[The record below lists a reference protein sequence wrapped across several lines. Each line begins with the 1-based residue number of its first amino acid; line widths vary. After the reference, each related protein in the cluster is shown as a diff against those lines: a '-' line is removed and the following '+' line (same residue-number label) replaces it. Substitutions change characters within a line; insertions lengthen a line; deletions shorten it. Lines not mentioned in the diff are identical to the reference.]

1 MYGNAL
7 PKLKAG
13 PMSKRQRLSTF
24 GMVALLMA
32 AVLFQSCGLK
42 SDPASRDAIRIKP
55 ISDLEVQL
63 KTDGILLRW
72 SIPEA
77 VSLMTKFR
85 IFRSELETEGSDC
98 PGCPREHVLIVE
110 LASDDSRILREGS
123 SRMIY
128 KDLLVK
134 PGRLYSY
141 YIIGCNRTGS
151 CSDASNR
158 VETKIPKNTVP

>member
-42 SDPASRDAIRIKP
+42 ADPAPRDAIRIKP
-55 ISDLEVQL
+55 ISDLGVQL

-85 IFRSELETEGSDC
+85 LFRSELETEGSDC

-134 PGRLYSY
+134 PGHLYSY

>member
-1 MYGNAL
+1 MYGSAL

-13 PMSKRQRLSTF
+13 HMSKRQRLFIF

-42 SDPASRDAIRIKP
+42 ADPVPSDAIRIKP
-55 ISDLEVQL
+55 ISDLDVQL

-110 LASDDSRILREGS
+110 LAVDDSRILREGG
-123 SRMIY
+123 SRLIY

-151 CSDASNR
+151 CSEASNR